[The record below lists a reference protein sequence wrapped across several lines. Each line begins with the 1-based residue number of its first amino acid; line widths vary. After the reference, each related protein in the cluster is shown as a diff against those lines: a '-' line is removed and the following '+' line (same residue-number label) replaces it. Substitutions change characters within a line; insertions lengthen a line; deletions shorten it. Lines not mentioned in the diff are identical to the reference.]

1 MKEHAHKHYHASML
15 GVEEALSRI
24 LEQFHT
30 LEIED
35 KSLLNS
41 LGQVLA
47 EDILSKINVPPWPNS
62 AMDGYALQFNSIKKA
77 TSESPIFLKV
87 IGNAAAGYIPKERVI
102 PGTAI
107 RIMTGAP
114 IPQGA
119 DTVVPFEDTDEEQR
133 KATGVGLKEI
143 GIKIT
148 APKGACIRAAA
159 EDISIGETVLKKG
172 KILRSGEIGVIASLG
187 LRTVK
192 VIRRPII
199 GILATGDELI
209 EPGDPMIP
217 GKIYNSNTYS
227 IASAT
232 LKYGGIPKIL
242 GIAKDNLDSMN
253 QGVKEGL
260 KTDLLLTT
268 AGVSKGDYD
277 MVKDV
282 LANHGE
288 IDFWSVR
295 MRPAKPLAFGILKGN
310 KGAGVPHIGLP
321 GNPVSA
327 LVAFEQFARP
337 AIYKMMG
344 KTKFAKPTIR
354 AILED
359 PLENVDGRRVYARAI
374 VTKKKGAYY
383 AKLTGDQSSGVL
395 TSMARANGLAIC
407 PELIKTIKV
416 GSLVDVQMLDWM
428 EED

>member
-1 MKEHAHKHYHASML
+1 MKGHAHKHYHASML

-24 LEQFHT
+24 LETFHV
-30 LEIED
+30 LKVEQ
-35 KSLLNS
+35 KSLLS
-41 LGQVLA
+41 ALGQVLA
-47 EDILSKINVPPWPNS
+47 EDILSDINVPPWPNS
-62 AMDGYALQFNSIKKA
+62 AMDGYALQFNNIKKA
-77 TSESPIFLKV
+77 SSESPIFLKV
-87 IGNAAAGYIPKERVI
+87 IGNAAAGYMPKERVVS
-102 PGTAI
+102 GTAI

-119 DTVVPFEDTDEEQR
+119 DTVIPFEDTDEEER
-133 KATGVGLKEI
+133 KAVGDSIKEI

-148 APKGACIRAAA
+148 TTKGTSIRAAA
-159 EDISIGETVLKKG
+159 EDISIGQTVLKKG
-172 KILRSGEIGVIASLG
+172 RILRSGEIGVIASLG
-187 LRTVK
+187 LKTVK
-192 VIRRPII
+192 VIRRPLI

-209 EPGDPMIP
+209 EPGDPMVP

-232 LKYGGIPKIL
+232 LKYGGIPKLL

-253 QGVKEGL
+253 KGLEEGL
-260 KTDLLLTT
+260 KTDLLLTS

-282 LANHGE
+282 LADHGQ
-288 IDFWSVR
+288 IHFWSVR
-295 MRPAKPLAFGILKGN
+295 MRPAKPLAFGILKGD
-310 KGAGVPHIGLP
+310 KGGNVPHIGLP

-344 KTKFAKPTIR
+344 KTKFAKPTIK

-359 PLENVDGRRVYARAI
+359 PIENVDGRRVYARAI

-395 TSMARANGLAIC
+395 TSMAKANGLAIC
-407 PELIKTIKV
+407 PESIKTIKV
-416 GSLVDVQMLDWM
+416 GALVDVQMLDWT
-428 EED
+428 EEE

>member
-24 LEQFHT
+24 LEPFHT

-47 EDILSKINVPPWPNS
+47 EDILSNINVPPWPNS
-62 AMDGYALQFNSIKKA
+62 AMDGYALQFNSIEKA

-87 IGNAAAGYIPKERVI
+87 IGNAAAGYMPKERVV

-119 DTVVPFEDTDEEQR
+119 DTVIPFEDTDEEQR
-133 KATGVGLKEI
+133 KTDGDSLKEI

-172 KILRSGEIGVIASLG
+172 QTLRSGEIGVIASLG
-187 LRTVK
+187 LKTVK
-192 VIRRPII
+192 VIRRPLI

-209 EPGDPMIP
+209 EPGNPMMP

-253 QGVKEGL
+253 HGLKEGL

-295 MRPAKPLAFGILKGN
+295 MRPAKPLAFGILKGD
-310 KGAGVPHIGLP
+310 KGGDVPHIGLP

-344 KTKFAKPTIR
+344 KTKLSKPTIK

-359 PLENVDGRRVYARAI
+359 PIENVDGRRVYARAI
-374 VTKKKGAYY
+374 VTKKKGKYY

-407 PELIKTIKV
+407 PESIKTIKV
-416 GSLVDVQMLDWM
+416 GSFVDVQMLDWI
-428 EED
+428 EEE